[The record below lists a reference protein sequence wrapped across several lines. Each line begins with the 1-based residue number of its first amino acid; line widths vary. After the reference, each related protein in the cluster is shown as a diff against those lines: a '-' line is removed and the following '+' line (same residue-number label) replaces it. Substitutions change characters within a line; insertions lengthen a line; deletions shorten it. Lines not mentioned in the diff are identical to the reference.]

1 MNKVILMETGET
13 PSLGPSCCFARLIL
27 SFALCQFSIQ
37 RCHYRNVK
45 VTTQV
50 YKPCLSFFISF
61 SLSGLSHSFH
71 RLSLSSH
78 TSSTPQHSQ
87 SAHATYETLNSLSIV
102 FYRSHSP
109 YETMTDF
116 SQCGARSGLPQ

>member
-13 PSLGPSCCFARLIL
+13 PSLGPSRCFARLIL
-27 SFALCQFSIQ
+27 SFALCVAKVPLLKCEGDDKGLQALFVFSL
-37 RCHYRNVK
+37 V
-45 VTTQV
+45 
-50 YKPCLSFFISF
+50 

-71 RLSLSSH
+71 RLSLSSL

-109 YETMTDF
+109 YTRRT
-116 SQCGARSGLPQ
+116 RP